1 MKWSHIGLLS
11 IAVLVNSAWSQGVEN
26 EALHGNSPS
35 LNGTIDIS
43 SLDGMP
49 DVDSSLIGSESFDR
63 NRPITDGEITCA
75 GVRILQHVE
84 PECVQ
89 ESGSRVGL
97 RDCSSNR
104 KLYISQSSPIV
115 DYTDT

>member
-63 NRPITDGEITCA
+63 NRPITDGEIK
-75 GVRILQHVE
+75 RIQREFAKLI
-84 PECVQ
+84 
-89 ESGSRVGL
+89 GL
-97 RDCSSNR
+97 RR
-104 KLYISQSSPIV
+104 YQEIAPIRFRNLL
-115 DYTDT
+115 